1 MYTIKAMNSSPG
13 YANQTMEQN
22 ADVQSEVVFLYT
34 HMSIKGT
41 IKRALDRVRRRAT
54 SLIELNVY
62 LRHRR
67 VLGSHHAGIKSV
79 SIDEIVGSE
88 GKSEDFDRSFNA
100 RYDRTRT
107 RWMNIAKARLVGRE
121 LPPVEL
127 IQIERS
133 YFVRDGHHR
142 ISVAKALGEDYID
155 AQVTQWDAEPA
166 AEEITIS
173 CFAPKVL
180 LAGQCV

>member
-1 MYTIKAMNSSPG
+1 MHTIKAMNSSPG

-34 HMSIKGT
+34 SMSIKGT
-41 IKRALDRVRRRAT
+41 IKRALDLLRQRAT
-54 SLIELNVY
+54 SLIQLNVF
-62 LRHRR
+62 LRNRR

-107 RWMNIAKARLVGRE
+107 RWMNIAKARLAGRE

-142 ISVAKALGEDYID
+142 ISVAKALGENYID
-155 AQVTQWDAEPA
+155 AQVTQWEVEPA
-166 AEEITIS
+166 AEEITLS
-173 CFAPKVL
+173 CVAPEVQ